1 MNQDPESLHAF
12 ASGVISLNLSIRGKI
27 WFPWSGCACE
37 FGFVNH
43 GLVAM
48 LIFFSV
54 LGVSRQLEIG
64 WPGSMGCHLDF
75 RQESCRC
82 GVLFS
87 PPPRA
92 GRGRRNMSPS
102 ALMSAAMVRGAWAC
116 DLSAVVSWW
125 LHVPT
130 LFWAFSFIRL
140 LDQARKEKILLNCT
154 WLSIGN
160 VF

>member
-1 MNQDPESLHAF
+1 
-12 ASGVISLNLSIRGKI
+12 
-27 WFPWSGCACE
+27 
-37 FGFVNH
+37 
-43 GLVAM
+43 
-48 LIFFSV
+48 
-54 LGVSRQLEIG
+54 
-64 WPGSMGCHLDF
+64 
-75 RQESCRC
+75 
-82 GVLFS
+82 
-87 PPPRA
+87 
-92 GRGRRNMSPS
+92 MSPS

>member
-1 MNQDPESLHAF
+1 
-12 ASGVISLNLSIRGKI
+12 
-27 WFPWSGCACE
+27 
-37 FGFVNH
+37 
-43 GLVAM
+43 
-48 LIFFSV
+48 
-54 LGVSRQLEIG
+54 
-64 WPGSMGCHLDF
+64 
-75 RQESCRC
+75 
-82 GVLFS
+82 
-87 PPPRA
+87 
-92 GRGRRNMSPS
+92 MSPS

-125 LHVPT
+125 LHVPI

>member
-1 MNQDPESLHAF
+1 
-12 ASGVISLNLSIRGKI
+12 
-27 WFPWSGCACE
+27 
-37 FGFVNH
+37 
-43 GLVAM
+43 
-48 LIFFSV
+48 
-54 LGVSRQLEIG
+54 
-64 WPGSMGCHLDF
+64 
-75 RQESCRC
+75 
-82 GVLFS
+82 
-87 PPPRA
+87 
-92 GRGRRNMSPS
+92 MSPS
-102 ALMSAAMVRGAWAC
+102 ALMSAAMVREAWAC